1 MIVRLLTLSV
11 VGLFMSPVA
20 LADRLLD
27 FSAKMEINKELLASG
42 AETVFSEDG
51 FANDLPTGTLSD
63 IVQRPSKES
72 LATGRS
78 AKDTQI
84 YKLVAPSV
92 VLIVTKEGLGSGSLL
107 SSAGDILTNYHVVK
121 GYSTVA
127 VIFKPEKEGVA
138 PGRNDVK
145 LGEVVRFDQVADL
158 ALLRVREVPPGR
170 TPVRLGSSDDI
181 SVGADVHAI
190 GHPTGEAWT
199 YTTGIISQYRLA
211 YKWKNSGDD
220 IQHIADIVQ
229 TQTPIN
235 SGNSGGPLISDAGAL
250 VGVNSFKAAGGEGL
264 NFAVSVDD
272 VKRFLLRS
280 NQASSPPVGS
290 PNVPEC
296 KPKTLSKYR
305 SQDNKSQITSLDMFC
320 DGRASAE
327 YVVSD
332 DASAP
337 IFLRVDR
344 NGDGKADVIFFD
356 LKRSGKWDVFLVGRQ
371 IFRPMV
377 FGRLS

>member
-127 VIFKPEKEGVA
+127 VIFKPEK
-138 PGRNDVK
+138 
-145 LGEVVRFDQVADL
+145 
-158 ALLRVREVPPGR
+158 
-170 TPVRLGSSDDI
+170 
-181 SVGADVHAI
+181 
-190 GHPTGEAWT
+190 
-199 YTTGIISQYRLA
+199 
-211 YKWKNSGDD
+211 
-220 IQHIADIVQ
+220 
-229 TQTPIN
+229 
-235 SGNSGGPLISDAGAL
+235 
-250 VGVNSFKAAGGEGL
+250 
-264 NFAVSVDD
+264 
-272 VKRFLLRS
+272 
-280 NQASSPPVGS
+280 
-290 PNVPEC
+290 
-296 KPKTLSKYR
+296 
-305 SQDNKSQITSLDMFC
+305 
-320 DGRASAE
+320 RASPLAE
-327 YVVSD
+327 TMSNL
-332 DASAP
+332 A
-337 IFLRVDR
+337 
-344 NGDGKADVIFFD
+344 
-356 LKRSGKWDVFLVGRQ
+356 RS
-371 IFRPMV
+371 
-377 FGRLS
+377 